1 MSETSQTLRLGTRG
15 SHLAKTQSRMVAAEL
30 ERKHKGLAVELII
43 VKTTGDQVQ
52 DRPLHEIGG
61 KGLFTKELE
70 LALLAGEVDLA
81 VHSFKDVPVTEP
93 LVDQADLVV
102 AAVPEREDP
111 RDVLCSQVAT
121 TIAGLPQGAK
131 VGTGSLRR
139 RAQLLALRPDLLVE
153 DLRGNI
159 DTRLRKL
166 REGQYHAII
175 LAAAGLRRGGLFNEG
190 EMTLLE
196 PAEMLSAPGQGA
208 LAVQCH
214 RNNVRARELISAL
227 DDPETERCI
236 TTERMIVAALQGDC
250 KSPIAALARIHN
262 TQMTLDVAVG
272 AQDGHPPVIRA
283 HASAPVDRA
292 HTAADA
298 IMRDL
303 SQQNVQALL
312 HGSR

>member
-1 MSETSQTLRLGTRG
+1 MSESTLRLGTRG
-15 SHLAKTQSRMVAAEL
+15 SHLAKTQSRLIASEL
-30 ERKHKGLAVELII
+30 EKKHKGLTVELII
-43 VKTTGDQVQ
+43 IKTTGDQVQ

-93 LVDQADLVV
+93 LVDQADLVI

-111 RDVLCSQVAT
+111 RDVLCSPVAT
-121 TIAGLPQGAK
+121 TLANLPQGAR

-139 RAQLLALRPDLLVE
+139 RAQLLALRPDLNVLE
-153 DLRGNI
+153 LRGNI

-166 REGQYHAII
+166 RDGGQYDAII

-196 PAEMLSAPGQGA
+196 PEEMLSAPGQGA

-214 RNNVRARELISAL
+214 RNNVRARELIAAL

-236 TTERMIVAALQGDC
+236 TAERLVVAALEGDC
-250 KSPIAALARIHN
+250 KSPIAALARIHA
-262 TQMTLDVAVG
+262 QEMTLQVAVG
-272 AQDGHPPVIRA
+272 AAGGHPPVIRA
-283 HASAPVDRA
+283 QASASVNNARA
-292 HTAADA
+292 AADA

-312 HGSR
+312 RGGR